1 MAKKYIIYAS
11 GKDLA
16 TVGVTQNEFGAYYW
30 NGSSYFKPILAE
42 FDKATPPVG
51 YKKYLG
57 GSHTVYISNANRNP
71 IDFSIVS
78 GASIS
83 MNVDV
88 TVLAST
94 PYDGS
99 WCKVKIVGTDI
110 VLAFV
115 HTYQWGSGT
124 IKAGEKICSVAPKS
138 VTGFAPHL
146 HTDEWSNKGRKIRKL
161 ILDGDFNMSTFQI
174 GDRVEFTDVQNIRSG
189 SGTTFPVTSQT
200 DKGMLATIIGGSRVA
215 NGYTW
220 WDVSVDGGGTGWIA
234 DVGKFKTYTPPAP
247 APVDPCEE
255 LKKRID
261 DLLIEIKGL
270 KEALGTSQNSLR
282 LSQERV
288 KFLEEGKKT
297 WEEEVK
303 QLEEQILKAK
313 NESTDWHN
321 QYIDKVTELNA
332 YKEGR
337 FIWVVDLLEKLFPKK
352 K

>member
-83 MNVDV
+83 MNVDANV
-88 TVLAST
+88 TAVNPS
-94 PYDGS
+94 DGS
-99 WCKVKIVGTDI
+99 WCKVNIVGSDI
-110 VLAFV
+110 VIAFV
-115 HTYQWGSGT
+115 HTYQWVRGLV
-124 IKAGEKICSVAPKS
+124 KAGDVICKIAPKT
-138 VTGFAPHL
+138 VTGFSPHL
-146 HTDEWSNKGRKIRKL
+146 HIDDWSNKGRKIRRL
-161 ILDGDFNMSTFQI
+161 ILDGDYTMSTFQI

-297 WEEEVK
+297 WEEEVDR
-303 QLEEQILKAK
+303 LEKEVLDAK
-313 NESTDWHN
+313 DLAKRFEV
-321 QYIDKVTELNA
+321 QYLDAVSELNA
-332 YKEGR
+332 YKKGR
-337 FIWVVDLLEKLFPKK
+337 FIWVVDLLEKLFPQRK
-352 K
+352 